1 MVDSQL
7 RQFRH
12 EWRRLVNFAV
22 QRIDLMERS
31 STTRGKERP
40 RKIKEKTIKRDLEG
54 NGLDIDND
62 L

>member
-7 RQFRH
+7 RRFRH
-12 EWRRLVNFAV
+12 EWRRLVTFAV
-22 QRIDLMERS
+22 QRIDLMEGS
-31 STTRGKERP
+31 STIRGKERP
-40 RKIKEKTIKRDLEG
+40 GKIKEKTIKRDLEG